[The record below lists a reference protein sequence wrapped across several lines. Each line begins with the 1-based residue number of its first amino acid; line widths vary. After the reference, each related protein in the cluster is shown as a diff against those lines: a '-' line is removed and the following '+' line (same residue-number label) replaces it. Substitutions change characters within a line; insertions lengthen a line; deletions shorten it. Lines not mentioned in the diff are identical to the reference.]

1 MNNNLKLVINNVND
15 KKFDDK
21 NFYAIKGGHYSP
33 NTYKIISN
41 EILKHLY

>member
-21 NFYAIKGGHYSP
+21 NFFEK
-33 NTYKIISN
+33 NELKII
-41 EILKHLY
+41 LDLYAKMVS